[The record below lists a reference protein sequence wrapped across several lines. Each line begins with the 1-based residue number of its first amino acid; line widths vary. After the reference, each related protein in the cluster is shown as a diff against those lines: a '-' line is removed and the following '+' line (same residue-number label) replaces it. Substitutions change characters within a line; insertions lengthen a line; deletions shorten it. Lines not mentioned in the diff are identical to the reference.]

1 MRIEKLTLPIDYKLL
16 NSYEKL
22 DVVLNHAEN
31 VKFTSQFLINVMDL
45 RSNIL
50 FHLENKICPI
60 CLFILP
66 QPPDAHPS
74 VC

>member
-1 MRIEKLTLPIDYKLL
+1 MRFMYYLIVKIYAQLRNMRIEKLTVPIDYKLL

-45 RSNIL
+45 GSKIL
-50 FHLENKICPI
+50 FNLEK
-60 CLFILP
+60 
-66 QPPDAHPS
+66 
-74 VC
+74 